1 MITIALF
8 PIDLHQTQVKN
19 IRNILIHY
27 KITRMEK
34 LYEEYLIYDIIGMV
48 GSVGGTLGLF
58 TGFSFAYIVTLLINF
73 AKPRFQ

>member
-1 MITIALF
+1 
-8 PIDLHQTQVKN
+8 
-19 IRNILIHY
+19 
-27 KITRMEK
+27 MEK